1 MTAMLF
7 SLGYEG
13 TGKNILVTYFILF
26 SVGQDHMIVHV
37 AH

>member
-13 TGKNILVTYFILF
+13 TGKTPE
-26 SVGQDHMIVHV
+26 VGRQEVVMVRVRNV
-37 AH
+37 A